1 MSILGDSSGLSSA
14 LSDSDVGE
22 PHNRVQT
29 GRSKDNR
36 AHSKDRKLLKITGQ
50 TEGGSTPVEYTLS
63 TTKPVKVA
71 HGQKVKLA
79 EGKAPNVKASESS
92 GTRAPSTG
100 KKRKARITEEVA
112 TPEKSLTVAQDPSKK
127 GRKRKIE
134 AEEEIPRKIQDRGIT
149 ATNTPKATKKRKTQ
163 VQEDSIEAA
172 QDEKSEG
179 GAKRVK
185 RKRKTKEEREAE
197 AMPLAARTVGHK
209 MFIGAHVSS
218 AGGVHNA
225 VTNSL
230 HIGANAFALF
240 LKSQRKWANPAL
252 QPDHAAAFRA
262 HCTHHTYDQAQHVLP
277 HGSYLVN
284 LAHTDPTRATQAY
297 DCFIDDLRRCESLG
311 IRLYNFHPG
320 NSVGNDRDAAI
331 AYLGAQLNKAHAAT
345 NNVVT
350 VLENMAASGNVLGST
365 FEDLRDIISH
375 VEDKSRVGVCIDT
388 CHAFAAGYDLRS
400 PSAFQ
405 STLRTFDRVV
415 GMRYLRALHLNDSKA
430 PLGARRDLHANIGTG
445 FLGLRAFHNIV
456 NEPRFAGLPMV
467 LETPIEVKNEDGV
480 PVKDEK
486 GKEKEDKGIWAGEIK
501 LLESLI
507 GMDVE
512 SEGFLEMERSLAR
525 KGESERKRLTEQVE
539 RREEKERKAKG
550 KEKGTKVRGKKKDR
564 KRKEEEVINGAES
577 DTSEL
582 SSLGSDC
589 TEEET

>member
-14 LSDSDVGE
+14 LSDSDVDE
-22 PHNRVQT
+22 PLNRVQT

-36 AHSKDRKLLKITGQ
+36 ARFNDRKLLKVTSQ
-50 TEGGSTPVEYTLS
+50 TEEESTAVEYTLS
-63 TTKPVKVA
+63 TTKPIKVA
-71 HGQKVKLA
+71 RGQKVKLA
-79 EGKAPNVKASESS
+79 ERKEPNVKASESS
-92 GTRAPSTG
+92 GTRALSTG
-100 KKRKARITEEVA
+100 KKRKARIIEEVA
-112 TPEKSLTVAQDPSKK
+112 TPEKSLTVAQDASKK

-134 AEEEIPRKIQDRGIT
+134 AEEEIPRKIQDRATT
-149 ATNTPKATKKRKTQ
+149 ATNTPKVTKRRKTK
-163 VQEDSIEAA
+163 VQEDSTEAA
-172 QDEKSEG
+172 QDD
-179 GAKRVK
+179 KRVK

-240 LKSQRKWANPAL
+240 LKPQRKWANPAL
-252 QPDHAAAFRA
+252 QPDHAAAFHA
-262 HCTHHTYDQAQHVLP
+262 HCTHHTYDQTQHVLP

-331 AYLGAQLNKAHAAT
+331 EHLGAQLNKAHAAT
-345 NNVVT
+345 KNVVT
-350 VLENMAASGNVLGST
+350 VLENMAAGGNVLGST

-375 VEDKSRVGVCIDT
+375 VENKSRVGVCIDT

-405 STLRTFDRVV
+405 STLRTFDQVV
-415 GMRYLRALHLNDSKA
+415 GMKYLRALHLNDSKA

-467 LETPIEVKNEDGV
+467 LETPIEVKDENGV

-501 LLESLI
+501 LLESLV

-512 SEGFLEMERSLAR
+512 SEGFLEMEMSLAR
-525 KGESERKRLTEQVE
+525 KGESERKRLTEQVG
-539 RREEKERKAKG
+539 RREEKERKAKE
-550 KEKGTKVRGKKKDR
+550 KEKGTKVRGKKKDG

-589 TEEET
+589 TEKET

>member
-14 LSDSDVGE
+14 LSDSDVDE
-22 PHNRVQT
+22 PLNRVQT

-36 AHSKDRKLLKITGQ
+36 ARFNDRKLLKVTSQ
-50 TEGGSTPVEYTLS
+50 TEEESTAVEYTLS
-63 TTKPVKVA
+63 TTKPIKVA
-71 HGQKVKLA
+71 RGQKVRLA
-79 EGKAPNVKASESS
+79 ERKEPNVKASESS
-92 GTRAPSTG
+92 GTRALSTG
-100 KKRKARITEEVA
+100 KKRKARIIEEVA
-112 TPEKSLTVAQDPSKK
+112 TPEKSLTVAQDASKK

-134 AEEEIPRKIQDRGIT
+134 AEEEIPRKIQDRATT
-149 ATNTPKATKKRKTQ
+149 ATNTPKVTKRRKTK
-163 VQEDSIEAA
+163 VQEDSTEAA
-172 QDEKSEG
+172 QDD
-179 GAKRVK
+179 KRVK

-240 LKSQRKWANPAL
+240 LKPQRKWANPAL
-252 QPDHAAAFRA
+252 QPDHAAAFHA
-262 HCTHHTYDQAQHVLP
+262 HCTHHTYDQTQHVLP

-331 AYLGAQLNKAHAAT
+331 EHLGAQLNKAHAAT
-345 NNVVT
+345 KNVVT
-350 VLENMAASGNVLGST
+350 VLENMAAGGNVLGST

-375 VEDKSRVGVCIDT
+375 VENKSRVGVCIDT

-405 STLRTFDRVV
+405 STLRTFDQVV
-415 GMRYLRALHLNDSKA
+415 GMKYLRALHLNDSKA

-467 LETPIEVKNEDGV
+467 LETPIEVKDENGV

-501 LLESLI
+501 LLESLV

-512 SEGFLEMERSLAR
+512 SEGFLEMEMSLAR
-525 KGESERKRLTEQVE
+525 KGESERKRLTEQVG
-539 RREEKERKAKG
+539 RREEKERKAKE
-550 KEKGTKVRGKKKDR
+550 KEKGTKVRGKKKDG

-589 TEEET
+589 TEKET